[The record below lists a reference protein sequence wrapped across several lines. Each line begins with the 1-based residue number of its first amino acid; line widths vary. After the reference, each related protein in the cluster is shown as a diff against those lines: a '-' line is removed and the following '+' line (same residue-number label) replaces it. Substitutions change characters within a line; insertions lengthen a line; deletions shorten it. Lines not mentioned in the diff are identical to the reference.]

1 MKAAEKDA
9 MPSPAKISFF
19 HFMDESFHFNS
30 SMVISKDVVNS
41 LPDPTR
47 AESIVANVALLGCQ
61 KDHYNFSTAING
73 IFWHDPA
80 VLPAIEKVLRSKHFG
95 LNEKDARE
103 LMRKSFCEENEGMLA
118 SQKTHSTAL
127 DSYKQYLA
135 DMKYVWKANKE
146 MSVMGKNNLA
156 AHLETNRR
164 AFRAWS

>member
-1 MKAAEKDA
+1 
-9 MPSPAKISFF
+9 
-19 HFMDESFHFNS
+19 
-30 SMVISKDVVNS
+30 MVISKDVVNS

-47 AESIVANVALLGCQ
+47 MESIIANTALLGCQ

-80 VLPAIEKVLRSKHFG
+80 VMPAIEKVLRSKHFG

-103 LMRKSFCEENEGMLA
+103 LMRKSFCEENEGMIA

-146 MSVMGKNNLA
+146 MSVMGKNTLA

-164 AFRAWS
+164 AFRAFS